1 VATSADVAPP
11 PRSPW
16 WHRWSPA
23 VLFVAAA
30 TLPLLRQRGN
40 PSWDSIWGEDGFLLY
55 QDVLDRGPV
64 EPIFSG
70 YTGYLILGPRLLAVP
85 LAWLEPE
92 QAAAWCAVAAT
103 TFTAVLAALAYRWTE
118 GWIASTVVRLTLC
131 TLVVLMPAAA
141 LENTAVLV
149 NTIWALVCVVPWA
162 VLSRQDGRA
171 DVAARATVLFL
182 AATSTPVAL
191 LFLPPALV
199 WTWRE
204 RRRTGELVVTGAF
217 VAGAL
222 LQLGAMALTDDELV
236 PTAPERP
243 AIDIARL
250 LLVRL
255 FGVALVG
262 PEQAARLWLEH
273 GLVVGAVA
281 AAVVVGLLVLLLR
294 GADRRSRALGVGFA
308 VTSVALLF
316 ALVWSRGT
324 LPWRF
329 GGEFNMRAHMR
340 YTVVAVFMLAS
351 GFAVLVGNPP
361 DHGEPGRLRRLAAP
375 LFVAHTAL
383 LVVLCFA
390 TVGYRGL
397 GPSWGEH
404 LREAGRAC
412 PSPDDEA
419 LVPQDVT
426 PFWGVR
432 IPCDQLPG

>member
-1 VATSADVAPP
+1 VTTSERAEEVEARRPVGT
-11 PRSPW
+11 
-16 WHRWSPA
+16 A
-23 VLFVAAA
+23 VGVSLFAAA
-30 TLPLLRQRGN
+30 VVLPLLRQRGN
-40 PSWDSIWGEDGFLLY
+40 PSWDSLWAEDGFLLY
-55 QDVLDRGPV
+55 QDVLDSGPI
-64 EPIFSG
+64 EPIFRG
-70 YTGYLILGPRLLAVP
+70 YTGYLVLLPRLLAAP
-85 LAWLEPE
+85 LHWVAPE
-92 QAAAWCAVAAT
+92 QVAAWCAVVAAVV
-103 TFTAVLAALAYRWTE
+103 TALLAALTYRWTT
-118 GWIASTVVRLTLC
+118 GWIASTPVRLALC

-149 NTIWALVCVVPWA
+149 NTIWALVCVAPWA

-171 DVAARATVLFL
+171 DVAARAGVLFL
-182 AATSTPVAL
+182 AATSTPVAI

-204 RRRTGELVVTGAF
+204 RHRRGLVVVTAAF
-217 VAGAL
+217 VLGSV
-222 LQLGAMALTDDELV
+222 LQLVAIAVTDDELV
-236 PTAPERP
+236 PGAPQRP
-243 AIDIARL
+243 AIDFARL

-255 FGVALVG
+255 FAVALVG
-262 PEQAARLWLEH
+262 PEQAARLWLDH
-273 GLVVGAVA
+273 GLVIGAVA
-281 AAVVVGLLVLLLR
+281 AAIVVVLLVLLVR
-294 GADRRSRALGVGFA
+294 RADRRSQLLGAGFA
-308 VTSVALLF
+308 IAAVVLLF

-329 GGEFNMRAHMR
+329 GGPFNMRAHMR
-340 YTVVAVFMLAS
+340 YTVPAVFLLAS

-361 DHGEPGRLRRLAAP
+361 AHEPPGRLRRVAAP

-397 GPSWGEH
+397 GPRWGEH
-404 LREAGRAC
+404 LRDAAAECEA
-412 PSPDDEA
+412 SDEVA

>member
-1 VATSADVAPP
+1 MAPSVTDP
-11 PRSPW
+11 SPRGA
-16 WHRWSPA
+16 RWPA
-23 VLFVAAA
+23 VVPWLLFALAAA
-30 TLPLLRQRGN
+30 LPLLRQRGN
-40 PSWDSIWGEDGFLLY
+40 PSWDSIWGEDGFLLF
-55 QDVLDRGPV
+55 QDVLDAGPV
-64 EPIFSG
+64 EPLLRG
-70 YTGYLILGPRLLAVP
+70 YTGYLILGPRLLAAPMHWV
-85 LAWLEPE
+85 APE
-92 QAAAWCAVAAT
+92 HAAAWCAVVAT

-118 GWIASTVVRLTLC
+118 GWIASTVVRLALC

-162 VLSRQDGRA
+162 VLSRQDGRL
-171 DVAARATVLFL
+171 DVAARSGVLFL

-191 LFLPPALV
+191 LFLPPALA

-204 RRRTGELVVTGAF
+204 RRRRGLLVVTAAF
-217 VAGAL
+217 VVGSLA
-222 LQLGAMALTDDELV
+222 QLAAMALTDDELV

-243 AIDIARL
+243 AIDLARL
-250 LLVRL
+250 LLVRI
-255 FGVALVG
+255 FAVALVG
-262 PEQAARLWLEH
+262 PEQAASLWLEH

-281 AAVVVGLLVLLLR
+281 AAVVLTLLALLLR
-294 GADRRSRALGVGFA
+294 DADRRSQALGAGFA
-308 VTSVALLF
+308 VAAVAVF
-316 ALVWSRGT
+316 AALVWSRGT

-340 YTVVAVFMLAS
+340 YTVVAVFLLAS

-361 DHGEPGRLRRLAAP
+361 DRPPGRLRRAAAP

-404 LREAGRAC
+404 LREARRAC
-412 PSPDDEA
+412 AGPDDEA
-419 LVPQDVT
+419 LVPQDLT

-432 IPCDQLPG
+432 IPCDQLPD